1 MTDFAAL
8 ITQLRVLAYLT
19 RTEAQVARLR
29 VAQATG
35 DDVREELRRNAA
47 DADAR
52 AARVAGVLRDLG
64 ALPDPVAPALGRVAA
79 LVRGTLEQTQPLDEA
94 LLGDLALEHQLRDR
108 ARYVATL
115 ADAVDLPNV
124 RALAD
129 DLVAAHTETV
139 DWLRGVLD
147 DVAAGRRAALNASP
161 LQRVAAQV
169 TRAANAPARPALD
182 QVGAAVTDT
191 VGRTVHGVVG
201 TVAQAGGEV
210 RAGVAQAADSAVT
223 TGHDVLRAGRDT
235 ATQAAG
241 AVVSAGRAVSG
252 SLARRGTDDTPDLPD
267 GADRSEDATSA
278 EGEGAAPADATED
291 AVSEDAAPEDASDD
305 AAPAEGEDDG
315 SGATLAEEDT
325 PPAALAE
332 DDDPSAAPADAD
344 RADPLPGFGD
354 LSARAAIAALRTL
367 DDPADVAAVLA
378 FERAHGNRPGVVAAA
393 QARAGAVR

>member
-29 VAQATG
+29 VPQATG

-52 AARVAGVLRDLG
+52 AVRIAGVLRDLG
-64 ALPDPVAPALGRVAA
+64 ALPDPVAPAVGRVAA

-129 DLVAAHTETV
+129 DLVAAHSETV

-147 DVAAGRRAALNASP
+147 DVAAGRRAALDASP

-169 TRAANAPARPALD
+169 ARAANAPGRPALD

-191 VGRTVHGVVG
+191 VGRTVDGVVG

-210 RAGVAQAADSAVT
+210 RAGVAQVADSAVA
-223 TGHDVLRAGRDT
+223 TGHDVLHAGRDT

-241 AVVSAGRAVSG
+241 AVVSAGRAVAG
-252 SLARRGTDDTPDLPD
+252 SLTRRGTDDTPDLPD
-267 GADRSEDATSA
+267 DADRGEDADRGQDAARDTAPADAGEDATSA
-278 EGEGAAPADATED
+278 GGEGAA
-291 AVSEDAAPEDASDD
+291 
-305 AAPAEGEDDG
+305 
-315 SGATLAEEDT
+315 SGATPAQEDA
-325 PPAALAE
+325 PPA
-332 DDDPSAAPADAD
+332 PPADAD
-344 RADPLPGFGD
+344 RADPLPGFD
-354 LSARAAIAALRTL
+354 ELSARAAIAALRTL

-393 QARAGAVR
+393 RARADAVR